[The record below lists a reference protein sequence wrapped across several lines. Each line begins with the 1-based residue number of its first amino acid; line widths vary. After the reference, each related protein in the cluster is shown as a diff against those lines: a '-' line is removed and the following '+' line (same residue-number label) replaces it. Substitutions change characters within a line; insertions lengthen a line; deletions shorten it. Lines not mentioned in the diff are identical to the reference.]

1 MKIKEVCQKTGLT
14 DRAIRFY
21 IENELFFPNYTENY
35 LGRKTYDFSINDVV
49 ILKQIATLREYNFSI
64 ENIKELL
71 LPEGDVQLIL
81 EEHIEKLKKSSQ
93 DDINKLESLINSLND
108 SPWTPEE
115 LCNSLN
121 NSSVKPI
128 AIKENN
134 DDQNT
139 IKTKKRNEL
148 IISIFFIA
156 LMIIILFVAGIVCQ
170 NGSINITILSYFFA
184 TEGLLGFYVI
194 KTAFKHYKS
203 DLIFFIYLLVVLIV
217 YLIGTFGKYIM

>member
-21 IENELFFPNYTENY
+21 IENELVFPNYTENY

-49 ILKQIATLREYNFSI
+49 ILKQIATLREYDFSI

-81 EEHIEKLKKSSQ
+81 EEHIEKLKKTSQ
-93 DDINKLESLINSLND
+93 DDINKLESLINSLNN

-121 NSSVKPI
+121 NSSVKPVE
-128 AIKENN
+128 IKENN
-134 DDQNT
+134 EDQN
-139 IKTKKRNEL
+139 IKKIKRNDL
-148 IISIFFIA
+148 IISIIFMV
-156 LMIIILFVAGIVCQ
+156 LMIIILLVAGAFCQ
-170 NGSINITILSYFFA
+170 KGRINITILSYFFA
-184 TEGLLGFYVI
+184 AEGLMGFYVL
-194 KTAFKHYKS
+194 KKAFKYYKS
-203 DLIFFIYLLVVLIV
+203 NFVFSIYLLVVLII
-217 YLIGTFGKYIM
+217 YLIGTFGKYIK